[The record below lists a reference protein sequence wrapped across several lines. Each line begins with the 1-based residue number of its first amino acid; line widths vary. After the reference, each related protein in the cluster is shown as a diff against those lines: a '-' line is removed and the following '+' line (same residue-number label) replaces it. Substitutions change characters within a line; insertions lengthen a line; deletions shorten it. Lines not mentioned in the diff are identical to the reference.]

1 MPYYHLTTRPAKNQI
16 LTNGL
21 LPKVGVRSRQN
32 REMQAAVYL
41 CDETSLPYWRAI
53 LRLPILFQVDEHALN
68 NHHAVLDYSLYSEY
82 RAYDPIPPEALTLVN
97 DDTFGQ
103 PTKKD
108 RASLYTSY
116 LCSLSDMLVH
126 LFYLCEHRR
135 MGEQEPNFKQ
145 TIKELRFAISNTLTI
160 LEQFNDADQDP
171 EQIRNLFQQ
180 WGDDGITTMFDT
192 YNNTPERIY
201 EHIANYPPSLFPN
214 SKSLRRRIPVFFQ
227 THLKPY
233 LDINTGGWTE
243 S

>member
-1 MPYYHLTTRPAKNQI
+1 MPYYHLTTRPAKNRI

-32 REMQAAVYL
+32 GETQAAVYL

-68 NHHAVLDYSLYSEY
+68 NHRAVLDYSLYSEY
-82 RAYDPIPPEALTLVN
+82 RAYDPIPPEALTPVN

-116 LCSLSDMLVH
+116 LCSLSDMLVY

-135 MGEQEPNFKQ
+135 MGEQKPNFKQ
-145 TIKELRFAISNTLTI
+145 TTRELRFAIPNVLTI
-160 LEQFNDADQDP
+160 LEQFDDADQDP
-171 EQIRNLFQQ
+171 KQIRNTFQQ
-180 WGDDGITTMFDT
+180 LGDEGTTTMFDT

-201 EHIANYPPSLFPN
+201 EHVVNYPPSLFPN
-214 SKSLRRRIPVFFQ
+214 SKLLRRRISTFFQ

-233 LDINTGGWTE
+233 LDIDTGGWTE
-243 S
+243 N